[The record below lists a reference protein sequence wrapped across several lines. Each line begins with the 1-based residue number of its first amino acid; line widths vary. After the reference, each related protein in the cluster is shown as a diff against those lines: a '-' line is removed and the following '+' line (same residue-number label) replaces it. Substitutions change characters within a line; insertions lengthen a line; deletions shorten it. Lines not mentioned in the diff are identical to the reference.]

1 MKATSGYGNA
11 RLSTMAP
18 RFSILKTS
26 SRVKNSLTSD
36 DTENRA
42 LKGRDIEKDSLFV
55 HRNFKD
61 DFEVIDELSESTLV
75 GTEINISIKISNEVM
90 SI

>member
-1 MKATSGYGNA
+1 MPLDTNLDNIKELATK
-11 RLSTMAP
+11 R
-18 RFSILKTS
+18 
-26 SRVKNSLTSD
+26 
-36 DTENRA
+36 
-42 LKGRDIEKDSLFV
+42 
-55 HRNFKD
+55 KD